1 MKRKRLLSE
10 QKENDQEYIVKNETQ
25 LLSERKITISD
36 IEVKVDNTTNL
47 INKAWDDYEWYPE

>member
-36 IEVKVDNTTNL
+36 IEVKVGNTTNL
-47 INKAWDDYEWYPE
+47 INKSWDDYEWYPE

>member
-10 QKENDQEYIVKNETQ
+10 QKQNDQEYIVKNETQ

>member
-1 MKRKRLLSE
+1 MKRKRLLSQ

>member
-47 INKAWDDYEWYPE
+47 INKSWDDYEWYPE

>member
-25 LLSERKITISD
+25 LLSEQKITISD

-47 INKAWDDYEWYPE
+47 INKSWDDYEWYPE

>member
-25 LLSERKITISD
+25 LLSEQKITTSD

-47 INKAWDDYEWYPE
+47 INKSWDDYEWYPE

>member
-25 LLSERKITISD
+25 LLSERKITTSD

-47 INKAWDDYEWYPE
+47 INKSWDDYEWYPE

>member
-25 LLSERKITISD
+25 LLSEQKITISD